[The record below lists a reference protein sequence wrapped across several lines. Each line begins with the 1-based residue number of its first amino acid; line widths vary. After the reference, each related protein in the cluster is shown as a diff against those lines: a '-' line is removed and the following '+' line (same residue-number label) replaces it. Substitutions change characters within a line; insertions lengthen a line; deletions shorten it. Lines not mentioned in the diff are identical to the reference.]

1 MIADDKY
8 LESEKLIPQKES
20 FHIELNINDYKNVSL
35 VGCDVLDNYYK
46 FDLEF
51 YMRSNTKLVKSI
63 ELPIEINIKDIQV

>member
-1 MIADDKY
+1 MIADDKFF
-8 LESEKLIPQKES
+8 ESEKLIPQKES
-20 FHIELNINDYKNVSL
+20 FHIELNINDYQNVSF

-63 ELPIEINIKDIQV
+63 DLPKEIDIKDIQV